1 MAYVR
6 DNLVRG
12 NETSSRGSATPSASG
27 SVVIDTGMKNLYS
40 FIAIDLV
47 SGYGVYRIDN
57 KSSAIG
63 SALGQAQITVDSVDN
78 GIVTLSGASLT
89 TDRTFTWS
97 AAE

>member
-12 NETSSRGSATPSASG
+12 KETSSHGSATPSVSG
-27 SVVIDTGMKNLYS
+27 SLVVDTGLKNLYS
-40 FIAIDLV
+40 FLIIDLND
-47 SGYGVYRIDN
+47 GYGAYRIDQ
-57 KSSAIG
+57 KTASIAG
-63 SALGQAQITVDSVDN
+63 AFITIDSVDN

-89 TDRTFTWS
+89 TSRTFAWS

>member
-12 NETSSRGSATPSASG
+12 KETSSRGSATPSASG
-27 SVVIDTGMKNLYS
+27 SLVIDTGMKNLYS

-47 SGYGVYRIDN
+47 SGYGVYHIDN
-57 KSSAIG
+57 KSSAFG
-63 SALGQAQITVDSVDN
+63 NTNITIDGVDN
-78 GIVTLSGASLT
+78 GIVTLSGASLMT
-89 TDRTFTWS
+89 NRTFTWS

>member
-27 SVVIDTGMKNLYS
+27 SLVIDTGMQNLYS

-47 SGYGVYRIDN
+47 SGYGAYRIDN
-57 KSSAIG
+57 KSGAIG
-63 SALGQAQITVDSVDN
+63 SALITVDSVDN
-78 GIVTLSGASLT
+78 GIVTLSGTSIT
-89 TDRTFTWS
+89 TNRTFTWS

>member
-27 SVVIDTGMKNLYS
+27 SLVIDTGMKNLYS
-40 FIAIDLV
+40 FMAIDLV
-47 SGYGVYRIDN
+47 SGYGAYHIDN
-57 KSSAIG
+57 KSGVIG
-63 SALGQAQITVDSVDN
+63 NNVQITVDSVDN
-78 GIVTLSGASLT
+78 GIVTLSGPSLT
-89 TDRTFTWS
+89 TSRTFTWS

>member
-12 NETSSRGSATPSASG
+12 KETSSRGSATPSANG
-27 SVVIDTGMKNLYS
+27 SLVIDTGMKNLYS

-47 SGYGVYRIDN
+47 SGYGAYHIDN

-63 SALGQAQITVDSVDN
+63 NANITVDSVDN

-89 TDRTFTWS
+89 TSRTFTWS

>member
-6 DNLVRG
+6 DNLVRD

-27 SVVIDTGMKNLYS
+27 SLVIDTGMKNLYS

-57 KSSAIG
+57 KSSALEN
-63 SALGQAQITVDSVDN
+63 ALITVDSVDN

>member
-12 NETSSRGSATPSASG
+12 KDTSSHGSAAPSVSG
-27 SVVIDTGMKNLYS
+27 SLVIDTGLKNLYS
-40 FIAIDLV
+40 FITIDPI
-47 SGYGVYRIDN
+47 SGYGAYHIDN
-57 KSSAIG
+57 ESGAIHN
-63 SALGQAQITVDSVDN
+63 AQITIDSIDN

-89 TDRTFTWS
+89 ASRTFTWS

>member
-27 SVVIDTGMKNLYS
+27 SLVIDTGMKNLYS
-40 FIAIDLV
+40 FIMVDLV
-47 SGYGVYRIDN
+47 SGYGAYRIDN
-57 KSSAIG
+57 KSGAIG
-63 SALGQAQITVDSVDN
+63 GGANIEVDSVDN
-78 GIVTLSGASLT
+78 GIVTLSGTSLM

>member
-27 SVVIDTGMKNLYS
+27 SLVIDTGMKNLYS
-40 FIAIDLV
+40 FIMVDLV
-47 SGYGVYRIDN
+47 SGYGAYRIDN
-57 KSSAIG
+57 KSGAIER
-63 SALGQAQITVDSVDN
+63 AIITIDSVDN
-78 GIVTLSGASLT
+78 GIVTLSGSSLT

>member
-12 NETSSRGSATPSASG
+12 KETSSRGSATPSVSG
-27 SVVIDTGMKNLYS
+27 SLAIDTGMKNLYS
-40 FIAIDLV
+40 FLMVDPV
-47 SGYGVYRIDN
+47 SGYGVYRIDQKTASLN
-57 KSSAIG
+57 G
-63 SALGQAQITVDSVDN
+63 GNITIDSVDN

-89 TDRTFTWS
+89 TSRTFTWS

>member
-12 NETSSRGSATPSASG
+12 KETSSRGSATASASG
-27 SVVIDTGMKNLYS
+27 SLVIDTGMKNLYS

-63 SALGQAQITVDSVDN
+63 QAFITVDSVDN